1 MLKYSGKIAL
11 ITGANKGL
19 GFETAKQLGAQGM
32 TVLLGSRNKRR
43 GEQAVKLLAYED
55 INVELVLIDVTKQK
69 TIDAAVLKI
78 KKKYKKLDVLVNN
91 AGISM
96 QRNYPSKIKISD
108 LRQTMDTNF
117 FGVFAITNAFLPLL
131 LKSKSGRIVNISS
144 GLGSLLHLED
154 NQWVGAKSTAT
165 AYGLS
170 KTAVNALTIWYAKEL
185 NGTRVKVNAVNPSST
200 ATSLNQFKGIRK
212 PEDAVKI
219 IIHYATLP
227 RAGPTGGFF
236 NELGKEPW

>member
-1 MLKYSGKIAL
+1 MSKYSGKIAL

-19 GFETAKQLGAQGM
+19 GFETAKQLGAHGM
-32 TVLLGSRNKRR
+32 TILLGSRNKLK
-43 GEQAVKLLAYED
+43 GEQALKILKQEA
-55 INVELVLIDVTKQK
+55 INAELILIDVTKQQ
-69 TIDAAVLKI
+69 TIDSSVLKI
-78 KKKYKKLDVLVNN
+78 KKKYKKIDVLINN
-91 AGISM
+91 AGISI
-96 QRNYPSKIKISD
+96 QRNYPSKTKMND

-117 FGVFAITNAFLPLL
+117 FGVFAVTNAFLPLL

-154 NQWVGAKSTAT
+154 PQWVGSKSTAT

-185 NGTRVKVNAVNPSST
+185 KGTKIKINAVNPGST

-219 IIHYATLP
+219 IIHYAILSSD
-227 RAGPTGGFF
+227 GPTGGFF